1 MRDLDI
7 SQVAKRADV
16 PASTL
21 RFYEEKGLI
30 RSIGRRGLRRLFDP
44 SVLERLALI
53 GLGRASGFSLEEI
66 ARMFAI
72 ETHRGAAVV
81 FRYATTEGK
90 LVYEKYRAL
99 DAKRFWRKPAGST
112 TLLYGLPRLQRCDS
126 ERIIVVEGELV
137 LVTDTGE
144 QVLKVG
150 TGAGFPANSGDGHQ
164 LINRTDKPAVYLE
177 IGTRDARDEAEYS
190 DIDMKVVRQPRKF
203 VTKSGAPY

>member
-1 MRDLDI
+1 MKLPAIDPANIEPRRG
-7 SQVAKRADV
+7 SGYPEKFRAVCAKR
-16 PASTL
+16 
-21 RFYEEKGLI
+21 EKRILGDPCGLTQFGVNLTTI
-30 RSIGRRGLRRLFDP
+30 PPGGWSSQRHWH
-44 SVLERLALI
+44 
-53 GLGRASGFSLEEI
+53 
-66 ARMFAI
+66 
-72 ETHRGAAVV
+72 THEDEFV
-81 FRYATTEGK
+81 F
-90 LVYEKYRAL
+90 
-99 DAKRFWRKPAGST
+99 
-112 TLLYGLPRLQRCDS
+112 
-126 ERIIVVEGELV
+126 VVEGELV